1 MRIHSAARA
10 FAVLDLEP
18 GERHIFRSLLSD
30 VAVMLGGEGELDSLG
45 MPVEDADPAPEAG
58 VAEEGR
64 AGSADGGLSDD
75 DLARLVGISTT
86 ERPEDPAVLRLLP
99 DVDGDDAERSAEFR
113 RLTEHDLRESKLAN
127 IRTALYDLS
136 LTGRIELDEAHTR
149 AWSMALNDVRL
160 VLATRMSMASESDVE
175 ELYAREAAAELDDQQ
190 ATMLTVYDF
199 LTWAQERLT
208 TILLSHLGAGG
219 EDSGNDA

>member
-1 MRIHSAARA
+1 MKIHSTARA

-18 GERHIFRSLLSD
+18 GEKHIFRSLLSD
-30 VAVMLGGEGELDSLG
+30 VAVMLGGEDELDAPAG
-45 MPVEDADPAPEAG
+45 EPEADAAPEAG
-58 VAEEGR
+58 ESGAREV
-64 AGSADGGLSDD
+64 SAD
-75 DLARLVGISTT
+75 DLARLVGISTA

-127 IRTALYDLS
+127 IRVALYDLS

-175 ELYAREAAAELDDQQ
+175 DLYAREAADELDDQQ

-208 TILLSHLGAGG
+208 SILLSGLGPGAAD
-219 EDSGNDA
+219 EEEHA

>member
-1 MRIHSAARA
+1 MKIHSTARA

-18 GERHIFRSLLSD
+18 GEKHIFRSLLSD
-30 VAVMLGGEGELDSLG
+30 VAVMLGGEDELDAPAG
-45 MPVEDADPAPEAG
+45 EPETDAAPEAG
-58 VAEEGR
+58 ESGAREV
-64 AGSADGGLSDD
+64 SAD
-75 DLARLVGISTT
+75 DLARLVGISTA

-127 IRTALYDLS
+127 IRIALYDLS

-175 ELYAREAAAELDDQQ
+175 DLYAREAADELDDQQ

-208 TILLSHLGAGG
+208 SILLSGLGPGAAD
-219 EDSGNDA
+219 EEEHA

>member
-1 MRIHSAARA
+1 MKIHSTARA

-18 GERHIFRSLLSD
+18 GEKHIFRSLLSD
-30 VAVMLGGEGELDSLG
+30 VAVMLGGEDELDALSG
-45 MPVEDADPAPEAG
+45 EPEDTAPEAG
-58 VAEEGR
+58 ETGEREV
-64 AGSADGGLSDD
+64 SAD
-75 DLARLVGISTT
+75 DLARLVGISTA

-127 IRTALYDLS
+127 IRIALYDLS

-160 VLATRMSMASESDVE
+160 VLATRMSMASKSDVE
-175 ELYAREAAAELDDQQ
+175 DLYAREAADELDDQQ

-208 TILLSHLGAGG
+208 TILLSGLGSGA
-219 EDSGNDA
+219 EDEEEDA

>member
-1 MRIHSAARA
+1 MKIHSTARA

-18 GERHIFRSLLSD
+18 GEKHIFRSLLSD
-30 VAVMLGGEGELDSLG
+30 VAVMLGGKDELDALSG
-45 MPVEDADPAPEAG
+45 EPEDTSPEAG
-58 VAEEGR
+58 ETGEREV
-64 AGSADGGLSDD
+64 SAD
-75 DLARLVGISTT
+75 DLARLVGISTA

-127 IRTALYDLS
+127 IRIALYDLS

-175 ELYAREAAAELDDQQ
+175 DLYAREAADELDDQQ

-208 TILLSHLGAGG
+208 TILLSGLGPGAAD
-219 EDSGNDA
+219 EEEHA

>member
-1 MRIHSAARA
+1 MKIHSTARA

-18 GERHIFRSLLSD
+18 GEKHIFRSLLSD
-30 VAVMLGGEGELDSLG
+30 VAVMLGGEDELDAPAG
-45 MPVEDADPAPEAG
+45 EPEADAAPEAG
-58 VAEEGR
+58 ESR
-64 AGSADGGLSDD
+64 AREVSAD
-75 DLARLVGISTT
+75 DLARLVGISTA

-127 IRTALYDLS
+127 IRIALYDLS

-175 ELYAREAAAELDDQQ
+175 DLYAREAADELDDQQ

-208 TILLSHLGAGG
+208 SILLSGLGPGAAD
-219 EDSGNDA
+219 EEEHA

>member
-1 MRIHSAARA
+1 MKIHSTARA

-18 GERHIFRSLLSD
+18 GEKHIFRSLLSD
-30 VAVMLGGEGELDSLG
+30 VAVMLGGEDELDALSG
-45 MPVEDADPAPEAG
+45 EPEDTSPEAG
-58 VAEEGR
+58 ETGEREV
-64 AGSADGGLSDD
+64 SAD
-75 DLARLVGISTT
+75 DLARLVGISTA

-127 IRTALYDLS
+127 IRIALYDLS

-149 AWSMALNDVRL
+149 AWSIALNDVRL

-175 ELYAREAAAELDDQQ
+175 DLYAREAADELDDQQ

-208 TILLSHLGAGG
+208 TILLSGLGSGA
-219 EDSGNDA
+219 EDEEEDA

>member
-1 MRIHSAARA
+1 MKIHSTARA

-18 GERHIFRSLLSD
+18 GEKHIFRSLLSD
-30 VAVMLGGEGELDSLG
+30 VAVMLGGEDELDAPAG
-45 MPVEDADPAPEAG
+45 EPEADAAPEAG
-58 VAEEGR
+58 ESGAREV
-64 AGSADGGLSDD
+64 SAD
-75 DLARLVGISTT
+75 DLARLVGISTA

-127 IRTALYDLS
+127 IRIALYDLS

-175 ELYAREAAAELDDQQ
+175 DLYAREAADELDDQQ

-208 TILLSHLGAGG
+208 SILLSGLGPGAAD
-219 EDSGNDA
+219 EEEHA

>member
-1 MRIHSAARA
+1 MKIHSTARA
-10 FAVLDLEP
+10 FAVLDLEA
-18 GERHIFRSLLSD
+18 GEKHIFRSLLSD
-30 VAVMLGGEGELDSLG
+30 VAVMLGGEDELDALSG
-45 MPVEDADPAPEAG
+45 EPEDTAPEAG
-58 VAEEGR
+58 ETGEREV
-64 AGSADGGLSDD
+64 SAD
-75 DLARLVGISTT
+75 DLARLVGISTA

-127 IRTALYDLS
+127 IRIALYDLS
-136 LTGRIELDEAHTR
+136 LTGRIELDDAHTR

-160 VLATRMSMASESDVE
+160 VLATRMSMASETDVE
-175 ELYAREAAAELDDQQ
+175 DLYAREAADELDDQQ

-208 TILLSHLGAGG
+208 TILLSGLGSGA
-219 EDSGNDA
+219 EDEEEDA

>member
-1 MRIHSAARA
+1 MKIHSTARA
-10 FAVLDLEP
+10 FAVLDLEA
-18 GERHIFRSLLSD
+18 GEKHIFRSLLSD
-30 VAVMLGGEGELDSLG
+30 VAVMLGGEDELDALSG
-45 MPVEDADPAPEAG
+45 EPEDTSPEAG
-58 VAEEGR
+58 ETGEREV
-64 AGSADGGLSDD
+64 SAD
-75 DLARLVGISTT
+75 DLARLVGISTA

-127 IRTALYDLS
+127 IRIALYDLS
-136 LTGRIELDEAHTR
+136 LTGRIELDDAHTR

-175 ELYAREAAAELDDQQ
+175 DLYAREAADELDDQQ

-208 TILLSHLGAGG
+208 TILLSGLGSGA
-219 EDSGNDA
+219 EDEEEDA

>member
-1 MRIHSAARA
+1 MKIHSTARA

-18 GERHIFRSLLSD
+18 GEKHIFRSLLSD
-30 VAVMLGGEGELDSLG
+30 VAVMLGGEDELDAPSG
-45 MPVEDADPAPEAG
+45 EPDDSAPEAG
-58 VAEEGR
+58 EPDDSAPE
-64 AGSADGGLSDD
+64 AGETGEQEVTAD
-75 DLARLVGISTT
+75 DLARLVGISSA

-127 IRTALYDLS
+127 IRIALYDLS

-175 ELYAREAAAELDDQQ
+175 DLYAREAADELDDQQ

-208 TILLSHLGAGG
+208 TILLSGLGTGA
-219 EDSGNDA
+219 EDEEDA

>member
-1 MRIHSAARA
+1 MKIHSTARA

-18 GERHIFRSLLSD
+18 GEKHIFRSLLSD
-30 VAVMLGGEGELDSLG
+30 VAVMLGGEDELDAPSG
-45 MPVEDADPAPEAG
+45 EPEADAAPEAG
-58 VAEEGR
+58 ESGEREV
-64 AGSADGGLSDD
+64 SAD
-75 DLARLVGISTT
+75 DLARLVGISTA

-127 IRTALYDLS
+127 IRIALYDLS

-175 ELYAREAAAELDDQQ
+175 DLYAREAADELDDQQ

-208 TILLSHLGAGG
+208 SILLSGLGPGAAD
-219 EDSGNDA
+219 EEEHA

>member
-1 MRIHSAARA
+1 MKIHSTARA

-18 GERHIFRSLLSD
+18 GEKHIFRSLLSD
-30 VAVMLGGEGELDSLG
+30 VAVMLGGEDELDALSG
-45 MPVEDADPAPEAG
+45 EPEDTAPEAG
-58 VAEEGR
+58 ETGEREV
-64 AGSADGGLSDD
+64 SAD
-75 DLARLVGISTT
+75 DLARLVGISTA

-127 IRTALYDLS
+127 IRIALYDLS

-175 ELYAREAAAELDDQQ
+175 DLYAREAADELDDQQ

-208 TILLSHLGAGG
+208 TILLSGLGSGG
-219 EDSGNDA
+219 EDEEEDA

>member
-1 MRIHSAARA
+1 MKIHSTARA

-18 GERHIFRSLLSD
+18 GEKHIFRSLLSD
-30 VAVMLGGEGELDSLG
+30 VAVMLGGEDELDALSG
-45 MPVEDADPAPEAG
+45 EPEDTSPEAG
-58 VAEEGR
+58 ETDEREV
-64 AGSADGGLSDD
+64 SAD
-75 DLARLVGISTT
+75 DLARLVGISTA

-127 IRTALYDLS
+127 IRIALYDLS

-175 ELYAREAAAELDDQQ
+175 DLYAREAADELDDQQ

-208 TILLSHLGAGG
+208 SILLSGLGPGAAD
-219 EDSGNDA
+219 EEEHA

>member
-1 MRIHSAARA
+1 MKIHSTARA

-18 GERHIFRSLLSD
+18 GEKHIFRSLLSD
-30 VAVMLGGEGELDSLG
+30 VAVMLGGEDELDALSG
-45 MPVEDADPAPEAG
+45 EPEDTSPEAG
-58 VAEEGR
+58 ETGEREV
-64 AGSADGGLSDD
+64 SAD
-75 DLARLVGISTT
+75 DLARLVGISTA

-127 IRTALYDLS
+127 IRIALYDLS

-175 ELYAREAAAELDDQQ
+175 DLYAREAADELDDQQ

-208 TILLSHLGAGG
+208 TILLSGLGSGA
-219 EDSGNDA
+219 EDEEEDA

>member
-1 MRIHSAARA
+1 MKIHSTARA

-18 GERHIFRSLLSD
+18 GEKHIFRSLLSD
-30 VAVMLGGEGELDSLG
+30 VAVMLGGEDELDALSG
-45 MPVEDADPAPEAG
+45 EPDDAAPEAG
-58 VAEEGR
+58 ETGEREV
-64 AGSADGGLSDD
+64 SAD
-75 DLARLVGISTT
+75 DLARLVGISTA

-127 IRTALYDLS
+127 IRIALYDLS

-160 VLATRMSMASESDVE
+160 VLATRMSMASETDVE
-175 ELYAREAAAELDDQQ
+175 DLYAREAADELDDQQ

-208 TILLSHLGAGG
+208 TILLSGLGSGA
-219 EDSGNDA
+219 EDEEEDA

>member
-1 MRIHSAARA
+1 MKIHSTARA

-18 GERHIFRSLLSD
+18 GEKHIFRSLLSD
-30 VAVMLGGEGELDSLG
+30 VAVMLGGEDELDAPSG
-45 MPVEDADPAPEAG
+45 EPEADAAPEAG
-58 VAEEGR
+58 ESGAREV
-64 AGSADGGLSDD
+64 SAD
-75 DLARLVGISTT
+75 DLARLVGISTA

-127 IRTALYDLS
+127 IRIALYDLS

-160 VLATRMSMASESDVE
+160 VLATRMSMASETDVE
-175 ELYAREAAAELDDQQ
+175 DLYAREAADELDDQQ

-208 TILLSHLGAGG
+208 TILLSGLGSGAADEE
-219 EDSGNDA
+219 EDA

>member
-1 MRIHSAARA
+1 MKIHSTARA

-18 GERHIFRSLLSD
+18 GEKHIFRSLLSD
-30 VAVMLGGEGELDSLG
+30 VAVMLGGKDELDALSG
-45 MPVEDADPAPEAG
+45 EPEDTSPEAG
-58 VAEEGR
+58 ETGEREV
-64 AGSADGGLSDD
+64 SAD
-75 DLARLVGISTT
+75 DLARLVGISTA

-127 IRTALYDLS
+127 IRIALYDLS

-175 ELYAREAAAELDDQQ
+175 DLYAREAADELDDQQ

-208 TILLSHLGAGG
+208 TILLSGLGSGA
-219 EDSGNDA
+219 EDEEEDA

>member
-1 MRIHSAARA
+1 MKIHSTARA

-18 GERHIFRSLLSD
+18 GEKHIFRSLLSD
-30 VAVMLGGEGELDSLG
+30 VAVMLGGEDELDALSG
-45 MPVEDADPAPEAG
+45 EPEDTAPEAG
-58 VAEEGR
+58 ETGEREV
-64 AGSADGGLSDD
+64 SAD
-75 DLARLVGISTT
+75 DLARLVGISTA

-127 IRTALYDLS
+127 IRIALYDLS

-149 AWSMALNDVRL
+149 AWSMALNDIRL

-175 ELYAREAAAELDDQQ
+175 DLYAREAADELDDQQ

-208 TILLSHLGAGG
+208 TILLSGLGSGA
-219 EDSGNDA
+219 EDEEEDA

>member
-1 MRIHSAARA
+1 MKIHSTARA

-18 GERHIFRSLLSD
+18 GEKHIFRSLLSD
-30 VAVMLGGEGELDSLG
+30 VAVMLGGEDELDALSG
-45 MPVEDADPAPEAG
+45 EPEDTAPEAG
-58 VAEEGR
+58 ETGEREV
-64 AGSADGGLSDD
+64 SAD
-75 DLARLVGISTT
+75 DLARLVGISTA

-127 IRTALYDLS
+127 IRIALYDLS
-136 LTGRIELDEAHTR
+136 LTGRIELDDAHTR

-160 VLATRMSMASESDVE
+160 VLATRMSMASETDVE
-175 ELYAREAAAELDDQQ
+175 DLYAREAADELDDQQ

-208 TILLSHLGAGG
+208 SILLSGLGPGAAD
-219 EDSGNDA
+219 EEEHA

>member
-1 MRIHSAARA
+1 MKIHSTARA

-18 GERHIFRSLLSD
+18 GEKHIFRSLLSD
-30 VAVMLGGEGELDSLG
+30 VAVMLGGEDELDALSG
-45 MPVEDADPAPEAG
+45 EPEDTAPEAG
-58 VAEEGR
+58 ETGEREV
-64 AGSADGGLSDD
+64 SAD
-75 DLARLVGISTT
+75 DLARLVGISSA

-127 IRTALYDLS
+127 IRIALYDLS

-175 ELYAREAAAELDDQQ
+175 DLYAREAADELDDQQ

-208 TILLSHLGAGG
+208 TILLSGLGSGA
-219 EDSGNDA
+219 EDEEEDA

>member
-1 MRIHSAARA
+1 MKIHSTARA
-10 FAVLDLEP
+10 CAVLDLEP
-18 GERHIFRSLLSD
+18 GEKHIFRSLLSD
-30 VAVMLGGEGELDSLG
+30 VAVMLGGEGELDALSG
-45 MPVEDADPAPEAG
+45 APENDAASELG
-58 VAEEGR
+58 ETGEHEV
-64 AGSADGGLSDD
+64 SADA
-75 DLARLVGISTT
+75 LARLVGISTT

-127 IRTALYDLS
+127 LRIALYDLS

-160 VLATRMSMASESDVE
+160 VLATRMSLASESDVE
-175 ELYAREAAAELDDQQ
+175 DLYAREAADELDDQQ

-208 TILLSHLGAGG
+208 AILLSGLGSGAVDE
-219 EDSGNDA
+219 EDA

>member
-1 MRIHSAARA
+1 MKIHSTARA

-18 GERHIFRSLLSD
+18 GEKHIFRSLLSD
-30 VAVMLGGEGELDSLG
+30 VAVMLGGEDELDALSG
-45 MPVEDADPAPEAG
+45 EPEDTAPEAG
-58 VAEEGR
+58 ETGEREV
-64 AGSADGGLSDD
+64 SAD
-75 DLARLVGISTT
+75 DLARLVGISSA

-127 IRTALYDLS
+127 IRIALYDLS

-175 ELYAREAAAELDDQQ
+175 DLYAREAADELDDQQ

-208 TILLSHLGAGG
+208 TILLSGLGSGG
-219 EDSGNDA
+219 EDEEEDA

>member
-1 MRIHSAARA
+1 MKIHSTARA

-18 GERHIFRSLLSD
+18 GEKHIFRSLLSD
-30 VAVMLGGEGELDSLG
+30 VAVMLGGEDELDAPAG
-45 MPVEDADPAPEAG
+45 EPEAAAAPEAG
-58 VAEEGR
+58 ESGAREV
-64 AGSADGGLSDD
+64 SAD
-75 DLARLVGISTT
+75 DLARLVGISTA

-127 IRTALYDLS
+127 IRIALYDLS

-175 ELYAREAAAELDDQQ
+175 DLYAREAADELDDQQ

-208 TILLSHLGAGG
+208 SILLSGLGPGAAD
-219 EDSGNDA
+219 EEEHA

>member
-1 MRIHSAARA
+1 MKIHSTARA

-18 GERHIFRSLLSD
+18 GEKHIFRSLLSD
-30 VAVMLGGEGELDSLG
+30 VAVMLGGEDELDALSG
-45 MPVEDADPAPEAG
+45 EPEDTSPEAG
-58 VAEEGR
+58 ETDEREV
-64 AGSADGGLSDD
+64 SAD
-75 DLARLVGISTT
+75 DLARLVGISTA

-127 IRTALYDLS
+127 IRIALHDLS

-175 ELYAREAAAELDDQQ
+175 DLYAREAADELDDQQ

-208 TILLSHLGAGG
+208 SILLSGLGPGAAD
-219 EDSGNDA
+219 EEEHA

>member
-1 MRIHSAARA
+1 MKIHSTACA

-18 GERHIFRSLLSD
+18 GEKHIFRSLLSD
-30 VAVMLGGEGELDSLG
+30 VAVMLGGEDELDAPSG
-45 MPVEDADPAPEAG
+45 EPEAAAAPEAG
-58 VAEEGR
+58 ESGEREV
-64 AGSADGGLSDD
+64 SAD
-75 DLARLVGISTT
+75 DLARLVGISTA

-127 IRTALYDLS
+127 IRVALYDLS

-175 ELYAREAAAELDDQQ
+175 DLYAREAADELDDQQ

-208 TILLSHLGAGG
+208 SILLSGLGPGAAD
-219 EDSGNDA
+219 EEEHA

>member
-1 MRIHSAARA
+1 MKIHSTARA

-18 GERHIFRSLLSD
+18 GEKHIFRSLLSD
-30 VAVMLGGEGELDSLG
+30 VAVMLGGKDELDALSG
-45 MPVEDADPAPEAG
+45 EPEDTSPEAG
-58 VAEEGR
+58 ETGEREV
-64 AGSADGGLSDD
+64 SAD
-75 DLARLVGISTT
+75 DLARLVGISTA

-127 IRTALYDLS
+127 IRIALYDLS
-136 LTGRIELDEAHTR
+136 LTGRIELDDAHTR

-175 ELYAREAAAELDDQQ
+175 DLYAREAADELDDQQ

-208 TILLSHLGAGG
+208 TILLSGLGSGA
-219 EDSGNDA
+219 EDEEEDA

>member
-1 MRIHSAARA
+1 MKIHSTARA

-18 GERHIFRSLLSD
+18 GEKHIFRSLLSD
-30 VAVMLGGEGELDSLG
+30 VAVMLGGEDELDALSG
-45 MPVEDADPAPEAG
+45 EPEDTAPEAG
-58 VAEEGR
+58 ETGEREV
-64 AGSADGGLSDD
+64 SAD
-75 DLARLVGISTT
+75 DLARLVGISTA

-127 IRTALYDLS
+127 IRIALYDLS

-175 ELYAREAAAELDDQQ
+175 DLYAREAADELDDQQ

-208 TILLSHLGAGG
+208 TILLSGLGSGA
-219 EDSGNDA
+219 EDEEEDA